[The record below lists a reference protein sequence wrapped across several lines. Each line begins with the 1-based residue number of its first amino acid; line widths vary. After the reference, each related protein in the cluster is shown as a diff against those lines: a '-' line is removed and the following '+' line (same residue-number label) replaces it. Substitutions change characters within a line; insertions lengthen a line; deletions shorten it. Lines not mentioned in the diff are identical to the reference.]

1 MIIKSINI
9 INIFAASK
17 TGNPMTY
24 VIEFKILM
32 CGTCKEGKG
41 FHNMLAILYGS
52 SRYKSHEKNYT

>member
-1 MIIKSINI
+1 
-9 INIFAASK
+9 
-17 TGNPMTY
+17 MTY